1 MVWAWAF
8 GKLVSWE
15 GPCCSLAFSEG
26 PDCSSVLEA
35 SVASPVGNLVAG
47 KKALEDHRLD
57 EAALGA
63 LDGER
68 SWAWEAEACS
78 LAVLVWG
85 HSWAFAWAVVRSWA
99 LALEVEE
106 HSWDEVLEA
115 EVADDIVASE
125 A

>member
-1 MVWAWAF
+1 MEEPGCNSA
-8 GKLVSWE
+8 
-15 GPCCSLAFSEG
+15 
-26 PDCSSVLEA
+26 LEA
-35 SVASPVGNLVAG
+35 SAASPVESLVAG
-47 KKALEDHRLD
+47 KKALEDHKLD

-63 LDGER
+63 SDGEHC
-68 SWAWEAEACS
+68 WAWEAEACS

>member
-15 GPCCSLAFSEG
+15 GPCCS
-26 PDCSSVLEA
+26 SVLEA
-35 SVASPVGNLVAG
+35 FVALPVGNLVAG

-63 LDGER
+63 SDGER

-78 LAVLVWG
+78 LAVLVWV